1 MKTRRSKLSI
11 IVDVLS
17 YISEEGGGAQ
27 ATRIAQATGLAYDR
41 LVRLLEDLNE
51 RGIVIVE
58 VGERVRRVKL
68 TRKGLTLL
76 QKLRDL
82 REFLEDLG
90 IEV

>member
-17 YISEEGGGAQ
+17 YISEEGGEAQ